1 MSMSDYP
8 TWDAGKSAK
17 VIAVGGRYSISRV
30 YRSVY
35 ESNREVFRAWGYRT
49 DGGGFVSL
57 GDKAAFLAA
66 TKVYDKPLDIGN
78 NIGRRFVTETDC
90 VNADC
95 AEVAKGL
102 IDCGLNPAILN
113 LASRH
118 HACGGYDSG
127 AGAQEES
134 LCRVSTLSQTLYQYF
149 DPSLRCVRDAEV
161 EPRGNAYPLDINFGG
176 IYSPDVTFFRHGPT
190 RGFEFR
196 KESFRC
202 GVISVAAL
210 NFRENTYYVNEELK
224 YKAEDGGFTPEG
236 DTIQMNKIRTIFRVA
251 LANGHD
257 SLVLG
262 AFGCGAFRLP
272 PEAVAVLF
280 HGVLGETEFAGCFR
294 AVIFAILEFTAK
306 EGAPVGEN
314 GKFAPFYEWFGKDSE
329 ICRRF
334 SFETAECPVGLT
346 KKGKTR

>member
-1 MSMSDYP
+1 MKRHLNIKADK
-8 TWDAGKSAK
+8 TTAK
-17 VIAVGGRYSISRV
+17 VIAAAGGRYDLAKV
-30 YRSVY
+30 YRAVY
-35 ESNREVFRAWGYRT
+35 EKNRDVFRAWGYRT
-49 DGGGFVSL
+49 ADGEDVSL

-66 TKVYDKPLDIGN
+66 TKVYDKPLPQTAEVN
-78 NIGRRFVTETDC
+78 VRFDGETDC

-102 IDCGLNPAILN
+102 IDIGCKPALLN

-134 LCRVSTLSQTLYQYF
+134 LCRVSTLSQSLYQYF
-149 DPSLRCVRDAEV
+149 EPTLRCVLEAEV
-161 EPRGNAYPLDINFGG
+161 APRGNAYPLDLNFGG
-176 IYSPDVTFFRHGPT
+176 IYSPDVTFFRYGPT

-196 KESFRC
+196 RKPFRC

-210 NFRENTYYVNEELK
+210 SFRENTRYVNDELRF
-224 YKAEDGGFTPEG
+224 KAADGGFTPEG
-236 DTIQMNKIRTIFRVA
+236 EEVQMNKIRTIFRIA

-272 PEAVAVLF
+272 PEAVAEQFARALD
-280 HGVLGETEFAGCFR
+280 EPEFNGRFR
-294 AVIFAILEFTAK
+294 AVMFAILES
-306 EGAPVGEN
+306 GSDSDVRN
-314 GKFAPFYEWFGKDSE
+314 GKFAPFYYLLA
-329 ICRRF
+329 IN
-334 SFETAECPVGLT
+334 
-346 KKGKTR
+346 

>member
-1 MSMSDYP
+1 MKANERNVETMRSM
-8 TWDAGKSAK
+8 
-17 VIAVGGRYSISRV
+17 SRV

-35 ESNREVFRAWGYRT
+35 ENNREVFRAWGYRT
-49 DGGGFVSL
+49 DNGEFVSL

-66 TKVYDKPLDIGN
+66 TKVYDRPFDIDRGL
-78 NIGRRFVTETDC
+78 GKRFETETDC

-95 AEVAKGL
+95 VDVAKCL
-102 IDCGLNPAILN
+102 IDEGCNPAILN

-134 LCRVSTLSQTLYQYF
+134 LCRASTLSQSLYQYF
-149 DPSLRCVRDAEV
+149 DPSLRCVREAEV
-161 EPRGNAYPLDINFGG
+161 ERRGNAYPLDIRFGG
-176 IYSPDVTFFRHGPT
+176 IYSPGVTFFRHGPT

-196 KESFRC
+196 KEPFRC

-210 NFRENTYYVNEELK
+210 NFRKNTRYVNDELK
-224 YKAEDGGFTPEG
+224 YESKRCRGGFDLEG
-236 DTIQMNKIRTIFRVA
+236 HLVMSDKIRTIFRIA

-262 AFGCGAFRLP
+262 AFGCGAYRLS
-272 PEAVAVLF
+272 PEAVAWLFRSVLKSESAF
-280 HGVLGETEFAGCFR
+280 IGSFR
-294 AVIFAILEFTAK
+294 VVVFAILEYGAK

-314 GKFAPFYEWFGKDSE
+314 GKFAPFYEAFGRTS
-329 ICRRF
+329 RRIDVL
-334 SFETAECPVGLT
+334 P
-346 KKGKTR
+346 

>member
-1 MSMSDYP
+1 MSNYP
-8 TWDAGKSAK
+8 TWDAAK
-17 VIAVGGRYSISRV
+17 AATEIVRGGAYSISRV

-35 ESNREVFRAWGYRT
+35 DSNREVFRTWGYRT
-49 DGGGFVSL
+49 DDGTIVSL
-57 GDKAAFLAA
+57 GDKAAFLSA
-66 TKVYDKPLDIGN
+66 TKVYGNAIKIADSTDK
-78 NIGRRFVTETDC
+78 RYATETDC

-134 LCRVSTLSQTLYQYF
+134 LCRVSTLSQSLYQYF
-149 DPSLRCVRDAEV
+149 DPSLRCVREAEV
-161 EPRGNAYPLDINFGG
+161 EPQGNAYPLDINFGG

-190 RGFEFR
+190 GGFEFR
-196 KESFRC
+196 KEPFRC

-210 NFRENTYYVNEELK
+210 NFRENTRYFNDELK
-224 YKAEDGGFTPEG
+224 YRSKDGGFTQEG
-236 DTIQMNKIRTIFRVA
+236 HNVQMNKIRTIFRIA
-251 LANGHD
+251 IANGHD

-272 PEAVAVLF
+272 TEAVAWQFKNALD
-280 HGVLGETEFAGCFR
+280 TESEFIGRFR
-294 AVIFAILEFTAK
+294 AVVFATLENRGETDD
-306 EGAPVGEN
+306 PHVGS
-314 GKFAPFYEWFGKDSE
+314 GKFAPFYALFG
-329 ICRRF
+329 
-334 SFETAECPVGLT
+334 
-346 KKGKTR
+346 

>member
-1 MSMSDYP
+1 MSG
-8 TWDAGKSAK
+8 A
-17 VIAVGGRYSISRV
+17 YSVFRV

-66 TKVYDKPLDIGN
+66 TKVYDRP
-78 NIGRRFVTETDC
+78 FVYHADRLTEQRLPFTDC
-90 VNADC
+90 VNVDC
-95 AEVAKGL
+95 VDVAEGM
-102 IDCGLNPAILN
+102 IRGGLNPAILN

-118 HACGGYDSG
+118 HACGGYDTG

-134 LCRVSTLSQTLYQYF
+134 LCRVSTLSQSLYQYF
-149 DPSLRCVRDAEV
+149 DPSLRCVREAEV
-161 EPRGNAYPLDINFGG
+161 APRGSVYPLDINFGG
-176 IYSPDVTFFRHGPT
+176 IYSPDVTFFRHGPMK
-190 RGFEFR
+190 GFEFR
-196 KESFRC
+196 KEPFRC

-210 NFRENTYYVNEELK
+210 NFRKNTRYVNDELRYESK
-224 YKAEDGGFTPEG
+224 HCNGTFNLEG
-236 DTIQMNKIRTIFRVA
+236 HNVMLDKIRTIFRIA

-262 AFGCGAFRLP
+262 PFGCGAFRLSP
-272 PEAVAVLF
+272 DSVAMLF

-294 AVIFAILEFTAK
+294 AVIFAILEFAAK

-334 SFETAECPVGLT
+334 SFDTAECPVGLT

>member
-1 MSMSDYP
+1 MSDYP
-8 TWDAGKSAK
+8 TWNAVRAVKAISA
-17 VIAVGGRYSISRV
+17 VSGRSDLVRV
-30 YRSVY
+30 YRAVY

-49 DGGGFVSL
+49 ADGEDISL
-57 GDKAAFLAA
+57 GDRAAFLAA
-66 TKVYDKPLDIGN
+66 TKVYDKPLPPTADGN
-78 NIGRRFVTETDC
+78 VRLDCETDC

-102 IDCGLNPAILN
+102 IDLGCNPAILN

-134 LCRVSTLSQTLYQYF
+134 LCRVSTLSQSLYQYF
-149 DPSLRCVRDAEV
+149 EPTLRCVREAEV
-161 EPRGNAYPLDINFGG
+161 PLRGNAYPLDLNFGG
-176 IYSPDVTFFRHGPT
+176 IYSSDVTFFRHGPT

-196 KESFRC
+196 REPFRC

-210 NFRENTYYVNEELK
+210 NFRENTRYVNEELRF
-224 YKAEDGGFTPEG
+224 KAADGGFTSDG
-236 DTIQMNKIRTIFRVA
+236 DAVQMNKIRTIFRIA

-272 PEAVAVLF
+272 PEAVAEQFARVMDEL
-280 HGVLGETEFAGCFR
+280 EFEGRFR
-294 AVIFAILEFTAK
+294 AVVFAILEP
-306 EGAPVGEN
+306 GAVGDPRN
-314 GKFAPFYEWFGKDSE
+314 GKFAPFYCLFG
-329 ICRRF
+329 
-334 SFETAECPVGLT
+334 
-346 KKGKTR
+346 